1 MACLVVVQLGV
12 VIGGLEGDSEALLM
26 CLKCEKL
33 YRAVLKLQVADLVKK
48 SINFLLNKNNNVIKH
63 AKPKMAE
70 TFFVSN

>member
-1 MACLVVVQLGV
+1 MACLVV
-12 VIGGLEGDSEALLM
+12 VIGGLEGDSEALPM

-33 YRAVLKLQVADLVKK
+33 YRAVLKLHVADPVKK

-70 TFFVSN
+70 TVFASN